1 MNVSTSPIKLL
12 RAAALGGMILLAG
25 CSCPCMSKKT
35 ASTTTAAAPTAA
47 PVAAKATTPA
57 APAQKFPDSG
67 ILFDGKTLT
76 HWTSADFAGRG
87 SVTVSN
93 GQINVGLGHM
103 TGITLTSTSG
113 MPRMNYEISLDAM
126 RTAGS
131 DFFCGLTFPVDKQD
145 CSFIVG
151 GWGGGTV
158 GLSSINSEDA
168 SQNETTQFKNFVN
181 GKWHHIRVR
190 VETGKIQAWIDE
202 ERVVNFEL
210 EEKRLS
216 IRFEVEPS
224 LPLGISTWNTAAA
237 YKNIQ
242 IKKL

>member
-1 MNVSTSPIKLL
+1 
-12 RAAALGGMILLAG
+12 
-25 CSCPCMSKKT
+25 MSKKD
-35 ASTTTAAAPTAA
+35 ASAPPAAA
-47 PVAAKATTPA
+47 PVAKAATPA
-57 APAQKFPDSG
+57 TPAQNFPDSG
-67 ILFDGKTLT
+67 VLFDGKTLNN
-76 HWTSADFAGRG
+76 WISSDFAGRS

-93 GQINVGLGHM
+93 GQINIGLGDM
-103 TGITLTSTSG
+103 TGITLASTSG
-113 MPRMNYEISLDAM
+113 LPRMNYEISLDAM
-126 RTAGS
+126 RTDGS
-131 DFFCGLTFPVDKQD
+131 DFFCGITFPVGKED

-181 GKWHHIRVR
+181 GRWYHMRVR

-202 ERVVNFEL
+202 ERVVNFEI
-210 EEKRLS
+210 EDKRLS

-224 LPLGISTWNTAAA
+224 LPLGISTWHTAAA

-242 IKKL
+242 LKKL

>member
-1 MNVSTSPIKLL
+1 V
-12 RAAALGGMILLAG
+12 
-25 CSCPCMSKKT
+25 
-35 ASTTTAAAPTAA
+35 
-47 PVAAKATTPA
+47 
-57 APAQKFPDSG
+57 
-67 ILFDGKTLT
+67 LFDGKTLNG
-76 HWTSADFAGRG
+76 WSSSDFAGRG

-93 GQINVGLGHM
+93 DQINIGLGHM
-103 TGITLTSTSG
+103 TGITLALTNNL
-113 MPRMNYEISLDAM
+113 PRINYEFSLDAM

-131 DFFCGLTFPVDKQD
+131 DFFCGITFPVGKQD

-190 VETGKIQAWIDE
+190 VEPAKIQAWIDE
-202 ERVVNFEL
+202 ERVVNFDIED
-210 EEKRLS
+210 KRLS

-242 IKKL
+242 LKKL

>member
-1 MNVSTSPIKLL
+1 MNDSTRSLKLL
-12 RAAALGGMILLAG
+12 LPACLSGILLLAG
-25 CSCPCMSKKT
+25 CSCPCMSKKD
-35 ASTTTAAAPTAA
+35 ASAPPAAA
-47 PVAAKATTPA
+47 PVAKAATPA
-57 APAQKFPDSG
+57 TPAQNFPDSG
-67 ILFDGKTLT
+67 VLFDGKTLNN
-76 HWTSADFAGRG
+76 WISSDFAGRS

-93 GQINVGLGHM
+93 GQINIGLGDM
-103 TGITLTSTSG
+103 TGITLASTSG
-113 MPRMNYEISLDAM
+113 LPRMNYEISLDAM
-126 RTAGS
+126 RTDGS
-131 DFFCGLTFPVDKQD
+131 DFFCGITFPVGKED

-181 GKWHHIRVR
+181 GRWYHMRVR

-202 ERVVNFEL
+202 ERVVNFEI
-210 EEKRLS
+210 EDKRLS

-224 LPLGISTWNTAAA
+224 LPLGISTWHTAAA

-242 IKKL
+242 LKKL

>member
-1 MNVSTSPIKLL
+1 MNDSTRTLKLL
-12 RAAALGGMILLAG
+12 LPVCLAGVLLLAG
-25 CSCPCMSKKT
+25 CTCPCQSKTPAK
-35 ASTTTAAAPTAA
+35 AAA
-47 PVAAKATTPA
+47 VKAPA
-57 APAQKFPDSG
+57 APAGATATQPVVTSGKIPDSG
-67 ILFDGKTLT
+67 VLFDGKTLNG
-76 HWTSADFAGRG
+76 WIASDFAGRG
-87 SVTVSN
+87 AVTVSN
-93 GQINVGLGHM
+93 GQINIGLGHM
-103 TGITLTSTSG
+103 TGITLALTNEL
-113 MPRMNYEISLDAM
+113 PRMNYEISLDAM
-126 RTAGS
+126 RTEGS
-131 DFFCGLTFPVDKQD
+131 DFFCALTFPVGKQD

-202 ERVVNFEL
+202 ERVVNFDIED
-210 EEKRLS
+210 KRLS

-242 IKKL
+242 FKRL

>member
-1 MNVSTSPIKLL
+1 MNDSTSFIKMLQ
-12 RAAALGGMILLAG
+12 AAALGGVVLLAG
-25 CSCPCMSKKT
+25 CSCPCSSKK
-35 ASTTTAAAPTAA
+35 AVSAAAVPA
-47 PVAAKATTPA
+47 PVAAKAATPA
-57 APAQKFPDSG
+57 APALNFPESG
-67 ILFDGKTLT
+67 VLFDGKTLT
-76 HWTSADFAGRG
+76 HWTSSDFAGRS

-93 GQINVGLGHM
+93 GQIDVGLGDM

-113 MPRMNYEISLDAM
+113 LPRMNYEISLDAM

-131 DFFCGLTFPVDKQD
+131 DFFCGITFPVGKED

-190 VETGKIQAWIDE
+190 VETGKIQCWIDE
-202 ERVVNFEL
+202 ERVVNFEM
-210 EEKRLS
+210 EDKRLS

-224 LPLGISTWNTAAA
+224 LPLGISTWHTAAA

-242 IKKL
+242 FKKL

>member
-1 MNVSTSPIKLL
+1 MNDSTSPIKML
-12 RAAALGGMILLAG
+12 RAAALGGMVLLAG
-25 CSCPCMSKKT
+25 CSCPCLSRKAAT
-35 ASTTTAAAPTAA
+35 APPTPAAAPVSAQAA
-47 PVAAKATTPA
+47 TPA

-67 ILFDGKTLT
+67 ILFDGQTLT
-76 HWTSADFAGRG
+76 HWTPSDFAGKG

-103 TGITLTSTSG
+103 TGITLASTSG
-113 MPRMNYEISLDAM
+113 LPRMNYEISLDAM
-126 RTAGS
+126 RTEGS
-131 DFFCGLTFPVDKQD
+131 DFFCGITFPVGKED

-190 VETGKIQAWIDE
+190 VETGKIQAWVDE
-202 ERVVNFEL
+202 DRVVNFDL
-210 EEKRLS
+210 EDKRLS

-242 IKKL
+242 FKKL